1 MRMNGL
7 WALTTVLLLVVGPG
21 AKAEER
27 IGSEGLT
34 DLVSQFSR
42 AWSRHDP
49 AALADLW
56 SVDGDLMNPLG
67 RMARGRAELMELFK
81 DEHLGYMRGTS
92 LAVKVTGS
100 RTLAPGLTFVDGEAL
115 LTGVQTPDGKSMPA
129 LKHLIFGVAAAGEG
143 GWRFVSVRLAVPVP
157 PPPEE

>member
-1 MRMNGL
+1 MRTNRL
-7 WALTTVLLLVVGPG
+7 WALTAALLLFVGPR
-21 AKAEER
+21 AEAEER
-27 IGSEGLT
+27 VGSGGVA
-34 DLVSQFSR
+34 DLASQFAR
-42 AWSRHDP
+42 AWSHHDS

-56 SVDGDLMNPLG
+56 TADGDLMNPLG
-67 RMARGRAELMELFK
+67 RMARGRAELMALFT
-81 DEHLGYMRGTS
+81 DEHSGYMRGTS

-100 RTLAPGLTFVDGEAL
+100 RTLAPGLAFVDGEAL

-129 LKHLIFGVAAAGEG
+129 LKHLIFGVAAVGDG